1 MMLAIL
7 SPHCAKAFVVAPSS
21 AALTSS
27 RASAIT
33 MQQTYADYLAA
44 RNGVAVSPPVSLPQ
58 PSFTLPQ
65 PSFTYEDYLARRHDS
80 ATDVVPAEEAPAP
93 AAEHSFYADYLATRD
108 AAEAVEAVIGSAPV
122 EAPAPTPAP
131 AAPES
136 FYANYLATRDAAA
149 KVAEPAPVE
158 AMAEAP
164 AAAAPTSFYQE
175 YLASRDSPP
184 LAVDAALL
192 VAPAPAPVEAAP
204 ASPYAEY
211 LATRDAAEAAKAVL
225 APKPVVAAVRQAQP
239 GKPGAYDPWSDDTKT
254 LVTFEVDGV
263 PKQYRIKQ

>member
-1 MMLAIL
+1 MLAIL
-7 SPHCAKAFVVAPSS
+7 SPQAFVAPTSS
-21 AALTSS
+21 AALTSF

-58 PSFTLPQ
+58 PSFT
-65 PSFTYEDYLARRHDS
+65 FEDYLARRHDS
-80 ATDVVPAEEAPAP
+80 ATDVAPAEEAPAP

-108 AAEAVEAVIGSAPV
+108 AAEAVEAVIDSAPV
-122 EAPAPTPAP
+122 EAPAPTPAA

-136 FYANYLATRDAAA
+136 FYADYLATRNAAA
-149 KVAEPAPVE
+149 KVAEPAP
-158 AMAEAP
+158 
-164 AAAAPTSFYQE
+164 AAPTSFYQE

-211 LATRDAAEAAKAVL
+211 LATRDAAEAAKAPAAAAAPAVL
-225 APKPVVAAVRQAQP
+225 APKPVVAAVRQGQP

>member
-7 SPHCAKAFVVAPSS
+7 SPQAFVAPTSS
-21 AALTSS
+21 AALTSF

-58 PSFTLPQ
+58 PSFT
-65 PSFTYEDYLARRHDS
+65 FEDYLARRHDS
-80 ATDVVPAEEAPAP
+80 ATDVAPAEEAPAP

-122 EAPAPTPAP
+122 EAPAPTPASS
-131 AAPES
+131 APES
-136 FYANYLATRDAAA
+136 FYADYLATRDAAA

-211 LATRDAAEAAKAVL
+211 LATRDAAEAAKAPAAAVAPAVL

>member
-7 SPHCAKAFVVAPSS
+7 SPQAFVAPTSS
-21 AALTSS
+21 AALTSF

-58 PSFTLPQ
+58 PSF
-65 PSFTYEDYLARRHDS
+65 SYEDYLARRRDS
-80 ATDVVPAEEAPAP
+80 ATDVAPAEEAPAP

-108 AAEAVEAVIGSAPV
+108 AAEAVEAVIDSAPV
-122 EAPAPTPAP
+122 EAPAPTPAA

-136 FYANYLATRDAAA
+136 FYADYLATRNAAA
-149 KVAEPAPVE
+149 KVAEPAP
-158 AMAEAP
+158 
-164 AAAAPTSFYQE
+164 AAPTSFYQE

-211 LATRDAAEAAKAVL
+211 LATRDAAEAAPAVL